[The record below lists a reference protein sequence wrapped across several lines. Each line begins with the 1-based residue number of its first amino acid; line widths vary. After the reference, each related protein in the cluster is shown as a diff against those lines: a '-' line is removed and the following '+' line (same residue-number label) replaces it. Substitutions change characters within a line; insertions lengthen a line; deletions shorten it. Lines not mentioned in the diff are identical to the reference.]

1 MNQFLTKNTK
11 NSIIYSVLETAMTIV
26 LMITTAC
33 AIPVVMLV
41 LWNREQPNSREAVA
55 IDPELRSSKR
65 HA

>member
-11 NSIIYSVLETAMTIV
+11 NSIIYTVLETAMTIV
-26 LMITTAC
+26 LTITTAY
-33 AIPVVMLV
+33 AIPILLLV
-41 LWNREQPNSREAVA
+41 LWNREKPNSREAVA